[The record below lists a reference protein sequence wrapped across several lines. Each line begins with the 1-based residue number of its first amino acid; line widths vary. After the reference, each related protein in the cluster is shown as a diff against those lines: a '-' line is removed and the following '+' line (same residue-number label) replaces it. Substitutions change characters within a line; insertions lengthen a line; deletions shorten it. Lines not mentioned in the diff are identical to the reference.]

1 MSQVI
6 AYSKPDGGV
15 AIVVPAPGVSLEEV
29 IQKDIPSDAQ
39 IYTITSNQLP
49 GDKEFRNCWEIV
61 SGTVSVNIEQAKEVW
76 KDKWREARKPKLE
89 QLDVEFMRALEQGD
103 TAKQEQVTEQKQAL
117 RDVTDT
123 PLPDTVEGIKS
134 VWPEILN

>member
-6 AYSKPDGGV
+6 AYSKPAGGV
-15 AIVVPAPGVSLEEV
+15 AIVVTAPGVSLEEV
-29 IQKDIPSDAQ
+29 IQRDIPSNVE
-39 IYTITSNQLP
+39 IYTINSNQLP
-49 GDKEFRNCWEIV
+49 EDKEFRNCWELV
-61 SGTVSVNIEQAKEVW
+61 NGSVSVNIEQAKEVW

-89 QLDVEFMRALEQGD
+89 QLDIEFMRALEQGD
-103 TAKQEQVTEQKQAL
+103 TIKQEQVTEQKQAL

-123 PLPDTVEGIKS
+123 PLPNTIASIKS